1 VGKRS
6 RAIPLAPEDRRRAIV
21 EAVIPL
27 LIDRGAAVTTREMA
41 EAAGIAEGT
50 IFRVFPDKT
59 ALIRE
64 AVKVSVDPAP
74 VQAELAQIYPDAQL
88 DVQLA
93 EAARILTERFETVIA
108 LIGILATLPHEP
120 SHEHHGPPRFVAEA
134 NAAINESLAVIFE
147 RHHERLR
154 LKPARAANAFRGLL
168 LAASHPTLAMTER
181 LTIDEVV
188 AVLLEGITEPD
199 RVGVG

>member
-1 VGKRS
+1 M
-6 RAIPLAPEDRRRAIV
+6 PMEPEDRRRAIV
-21 EAVIPL
+21 DAVIPL
-27 LIDRGAAVTTREMA
+27 LIERGAAVTTREMA

-64 AVKVSVDPAP
+64 AVKMSVDPAP
-74 VQAELAQIYPDAQL
+74 VQAELDQIYPEAPL
-88 DVQLA
+88 DLQLA
-93 EAARILTERFETVIA
+93 EAARILTQRFETVIA
-108 LIGILATLPHEP
+108 LVGILATLPHGP
-120 SHEHHGPPRFVAEA
+120 THQPGPPQFVAEA

-147 RHHERLR
+147 RHQDRLR

-168 LAASHPTLAMTER
+168 LAASHPTLAVTER

-188 AVLLEGITEPD
+188 AVLLEGIAAPD
-199 RVGVG
+199 SVRVG

>member
-1 VGKRS
+1 ME
-6 RAIPLAPEDRRRAIV
+6 PDDRRRAIV

-27 LIDRGAAVTTREMA
+27 LVARGAAVTTREMA

-74 VQAELAQIYPDAQL
+74 VQAELGQIYPDAPL
-88 DVQLA
+88 DAQLA
-93 EAARILTERFETVIA
+93 EAARIITQRFETVIA
-108 LIGILATLPHEP
+108 LVGILASLPHDGA
-120 SHEHHGPPRFVAEA
+120 HHPPGPPQFVAEA
-134 NAAINESLAVIFE
+134 NAAINESLAVIFG
-147 RHHERLR
+147 RHHDRLR

-168 LAASHPTLAMTER
+168 LAASHPTLAVTER

-188 AVLLEGITEPD
+188 AVLLEGITEPERA
-199 RVGVG
+199 RVG

>member
-1 VGKRS
+1 M
-6 RAIPLAPEDRRRAIV
+6 PMEPEDRRRAIV
-21 EAVIPL
+21 DAVIPL
-27 LIDRGAAVTTREMA
+27 LIERGAAVTTREMA

-64 AVKVSVDPAP
+64 AVKMSVDPAP
-74 VQAELAQIYPDAQL
+74 VQAELDQIYPEAPL
-88 DVQLA
+88 DLQLA
-93 EAARILTERFETVIA
+93 EAARILTQRFETVIA
-108 LIGILATLPHEP
+108 LVGIVATLPHGP
-120 SHEHHGPPRFVAEA
+120 THQPGPPHFVAEA

-147 RHHERLR
+147 RHQDRLR

-168 LAASHPTLAMTER
+168 LAASHPTLAVTER

-188 AVLLEGITEPD
+188 AVLLEGIAAPD
-199 RVGVG
+199 SVRVG

>member
-1 VGKRS
+1 M
-6 RAIPLAPEDRRRAIV
+6 PMEPEDRRRAIV
-21 EAVIPL
+21 DAVIPL
-27 LIDRGAAVTTREMA
+27 LIERGAAVTTREMA

-64 AVKVSVDPAP
+64 AVKMSVDPAP
-74 VQAELAQIYPDAQL
+74 VQAELDQIYPEAPL
-88 DVQLA
+88 DLQLA
-93 EAARILTERFETVIA
+93 EAARILTQRFETVIA
-108 LIGILATLPHEP
+108 LVGILATHP
-120 SHEHHGPPRFVAEA
+120 HGPTHQPGPPQFVAEA

-147 RHHERLR
+147 RHQDRLR

-168 LAASHPTLAMTER
+168 LAASHPTLAVTER

-188 AVLLEGITEPD
+188 AVLLEGIAAPD
-199 RVGVG
+199 SVRVG